1 MSKGTNYEPHRPLT
15 KGDMM
20 MTQCELLG
28 TNNLTMW
35 HVFSKCLVH
44 EAYESYGLDSLAIVQ
59 TNQYNPII
67 TSNYYWDC

>member
-28 TNNLTMW
+28 TNNLTM
-35 HVFSKCLVH
+35 
-44 EAYESYGLDSLAIVQ
+44 
-59 TNQYNPII
+59 
-67 TSNYYWDC
+67 